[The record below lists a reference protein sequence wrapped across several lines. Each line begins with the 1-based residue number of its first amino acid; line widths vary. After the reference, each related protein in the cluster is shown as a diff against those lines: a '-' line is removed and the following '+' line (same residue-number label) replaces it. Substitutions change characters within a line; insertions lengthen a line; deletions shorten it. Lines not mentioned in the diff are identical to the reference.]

1 MKIDRP
7 RRHKARIEMIPLIDV
22 IFLLLVTFILF
33 SMTMT
38 VHKGIRL
45 ELPGAA
51 TASVE
56 RDAPVTVSV
65 RADGAIFLDGNPV
78 EPPELSRRVALLH
91 SQDPARPI
99 MVSGDRNAS
108 YDRIIFVM
116 DAVRSAGVA
125 GVVLE
130 TTGELKAGEAG
141 ERTFEQPR
149 EASEE

>member
-1 MKIDRP
+1 MKIEQP
-7 RRHKARIEMIPLIDV
+7 RRHKARIEMIPLLDV

-56 RDAPVTVSV
+56 REAPITVSV
-65 RADGAIFLDGNPV
+65 RADGVVFLEGNPV
-78 EPPELSRRVALLH
+78 DPPELSRQVALLH
-91 SQDPARPI
+91 RQNPARPV
-99 MVSGDRNAS
+99 MVSGDRKAS

-116 DAVRSAGVA
+116 DAVRSAGVE

-130 TTGELKAGEAG
+130 TTGESESGKPG
-141 ERTFEQPR
+141 ERALETAR
-149 EASEE
+149 ESPEE